1 MRLYFMAEMHTRTHE
16 PCSTPPPSPCV
27 GVCWSSSM
35 LYSHFFRWCTLQ
47 RKRKKDLEQKKRFM
61 LYSSLLYPP
70 LSDTIFFS
78 MRSINILGLWYDT
91 DTIRYDILGFSDD
104 LFLGS
109 YFWDFFNHF
118 LKDFFGE
125 LILNK
130 GGGSLVLA
138 RAGLELNIAK
148 GTTDQKVEFILP
160 K

>member
-1 MRLYFMAEMHTRTHE
+1 M
-16 PCSTPPPSPCV
+16 
-27 GVCWSSSM
+27 
-35 LYSHFFRWCTLQ
+35 
-47 RKRKKDLEQKKRFM
+47 
-61 LYSSLLYPP
+61 
-70 LSDTIFFS
+70 
-78 MRSINILGLWYDT
+78 
-91 DTIRYDILGFSDD
+91 
-104 LFLGS
+104 
-109 YFWDFFNHF
+109 FFNHF